1 MAVGVHL
8 EDLPI
13 VVATTDRA
21 EAHKID
27 ALNRELFVELGDPP
41 DINELKKRIEGSAR
55 VKAIFARTRNRPI
68 YGFKIGKET
77 GIYHPYSW

>member
-1 MAVGVHL
+1 M

-13 VVATTDRA
+13 VVVTNDRA

-27 ALNRELFVELGDPP
+27 ALNREVFAELVDPTDVE
-41 DINELKKRIEGSAR
+41 ELKERIAGSAR
-55 VKAIFARTRNRPI
+55 VKTIFARTRNRPI

-77 GIYHPYSW
+77 GIYHPYNW